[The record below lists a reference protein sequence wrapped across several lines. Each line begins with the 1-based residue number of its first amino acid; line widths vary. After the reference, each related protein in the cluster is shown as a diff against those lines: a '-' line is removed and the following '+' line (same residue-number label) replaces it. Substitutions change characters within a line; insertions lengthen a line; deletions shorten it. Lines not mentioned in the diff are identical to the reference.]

1 MVPCPPEAYI
11 LPCYSLM
18 ADGALQVSV
27 SGLQK
32 RTGEADTVERQMI
45 CKKKVFF
52 LGKKKDVEFRYL
64 DQTWK
69 FTKVSLNISRSK
81 YITGQQAD
89 ICLGGRDLEGST
101 GQVVWKGCSQ
111 APWET
116 CFPCRMPV
124 HLFIKGDSP
133 LFDEIC
139 KMLANGANLWVKQP
153 WVQLF
158 CLSSKDILFQML
170 RWFPQHWILWQATTN
185 LFSFINF
192 PCKLLKTITHFY

>member
-1 MVPCPPEAYI
+1 MELCRYLCLGCRREQGK
-11 LPCYSLM
+11 LTLWR
-18 ADGALQVSV
+18 DRWSV
-27 SGLQK
+27 K
-32 RTGEADTVERQMI
+32 RKSSFWE
-45 CKKKVFF
+45 
-52 LGKKKDVEFRYL
+52 KKKDVEFRYL

-69 FTKVSLNISRSK
+69 FTKVSLNILRSK

-139 KMLANGANLWVKQP
+139 KMLANGANLWIKQP

-158 CLSSKDILFQML
+158 CPSSKDILFQML